1 MRIAAAVTAFTMVA
15 TGASAQEPK
24 TEDQKTLYAVGL
36 TVAREL
42 RVFNLTPAELE
53 FVIKGMGDAVKGKKL
68 AVESSAY
75 EGKVQ
80 DLAAARRKVTGEKQ
94 ALAGR
99 AFLDKA
105 AAEKGAVKT
114 DSGLVFLPLKEGTGD
129 NPAPAD
135 KVKVNYRGTFIDG
148 TEFDSSYKRNQPA
161 EFVVNQVIKGWT
173 EGLQMMKPG
182 GKARL
187 VCPPALAYGDRGA
200 GATIPPNAT
209 LVFEVE
215 LVEIKK

>member
-53 FVIKGMGDAVKGKKL
+53 YVIKGMGDAVKGRKL
-68 AVESSAY
+68 AVEGSAY
-75 EGKVQ
+75 EAKVQ

-94 ALAGR
+94 AVVGK

-105 AAEKGAVKT
+105 ATEKGAVKT
-114 DSGLVFLPLKEGTGD
+114 ESGLVFLPLKEGAGES
-129 NPAPAD
+129 PAPTD
-135 KVKVNYRGTFIDG
+135 KVKVNYLGTFIDG

-161 EFVVNQVIKGWT
+161 EFVLNQVIKGWT